1 MGIFNWNS
9 QLEQQAYDIAGII
22 EAFARGDL
30 RDFESQGKGGVAKI
44 YKALNHLRGG
54 LQRQQDAVEQTER
67 LAAGL
72 RLVTEKHEQGW
83 IDEVI
88 AETGLQGTHAAIAA
102 GINTLVGAHIAVK
115 MQVVRTVTAY
125 GKGDFSV
132 DMERLPGKKAQI
144 SAAIDAVKESL
155 MQAARAADDSLR
167 IRIALDNVVTN
178 VMIADNDRNIIYMN
192 KSIVAMLT
200 HAEADLRKVLPSF
213 SVGRLMGSTI
223 DQFHKNPAHQSSL
236 LATFT
241 NTHKAQISV
250 GGRTFILTANP
261 VINTEGARL
270 GSVVEW
276 ADITEQLIAQQRE
289 QRIANENMRIKIAL
303 DNVSAN
309 VMIADNNRD
318 IIYVNKSVMD
328 MLGKAEADLRK
339 VLPSFNLARL
349 VGSNID
355 QFHRNPAHQAN
366 LLATFTST
374 YHAQISVG
382 SRIFSLIANPVLDE
396 SGNRLGS
403 VVEWKDRT
411 DEVAVEREI
420 GGLVDAAVVGDF
432 TRRADLN
439 GKDGFFKS
447 LAESIN
453 KLLETSDI
461 GLGEVVRV
469 LNALARGDLTE
480 KIINDYHGTFGQLKD
495 DSNQTVDNLKGL
507 IRNIKESVDS
517 INTAAREIAAGNAD
531 LSQRTEEQATALEET
546 ASSMEE
552 LSATVKQNAENAK
565 QANQLAA
572 TASVVAIKGG
582 EVVGE
587 VVNTMAAINESSR
600 KIVDIISVIDGIAFQ
615 TNILALN
622 AAVEAARAGEQGRG
636 FAVVAGE
643 VRNLAQRS
651 ASAAKEI
658 KQLIS
663 DSVDKV
669 TGGTRQVEEAGKTME
684 EIVSSVE
691 RVTTIMSEIAAAS
704 AEQSSGIEQVNV
716 AVTHMDETT
725 QQNSALVE
733 QAAAAAEALEEQAR
747 AMLAA
752 VDVFRLDGEAQA
764 RAAIEVPRRPTLA
777 APVASKARAA
787 HKKKKAQEL
796 NGAATDDEWVEF

>member
-1 MGIFNWNS
+1 MGIFSWNS
-9 QLEQQAYDIAGII
+9 QIDQQAHAIAGII
-22 EAFARGDL
+22 HAFARGEL
-30 RDFESQGKGGVAKI
+30 REVEGGGSGGVGKI
-44 YKALNHLRGG
+44 HSALQQLRQS
-54 LQRQQDAVEQTER
+54 LLRQQDALAQTER

-72 RLVTEKHEQGW
+72 RRMTEQHQQGW

-88 AETGLQGTHAAIAA
+88 ADDGLHGRHAEIAD
-102 GINTLVGAHIAVK
+102 GINALVGAHIAVK
-115 MQVVRTVTAY
+115 MQVVETVTAY
-125 GKGDFSV
+125 GRGDFSV
-132 DMERLPGKKAQI
+132 DMARLPGKKAQI
-144 SAAIDAVKESL
+144 TAAIDAVKQGL
-155 MQAARAADDSLR
+155 MAAARAADDSLR
-167 IRIALDNVVTN
+167 VRIALDNVVTN
-178 VMIADNDRNIIYMN
+178 VMIADNERNIVYMN
-192 KSIVAMLT
+192 KSIEAMLS
-200 HAEADLRKVLPSF
+200 HAEADLRKVFPAF
-213 SVGRLMGSTI
+213 SVGRLMGSSI
-223 DQFHKNPAHQSSL
+223 DQFHQNPAHQAGL
-236 LATFT
+236 LASFT
-241 NTHKAQISV
+241 QTHKARIVV
-250 GGRTFILTANP
+250 GGRTFSLTANP
-261 VINTEGARL
+261 VINAEGARL

-276 ADITEQLIAQQRE
+276 ADITEQLAARERE
-289 QRIANENMRIKIAL
+289 QRIADENMRIKIAL

-318 IIYVNKSVMD
+318 IIYTNKSVLE

-349 VGSNID
+349 QGSSID

-374 YHAQISVG
+374 YRAQISVG
-382 SRIFSLIANPVLDE
+382 ERIFSLIANPVLDE
-396 SGNRLGS
+396 QGQRLGS
-403 VVEWKDRT
+403 VVEWQDRT

-420 GGLVDAAVVGDF
+420 SGLVEAAVMGDF
-432 TRRADLN
+432 TRRADLH
-439 GKDGFFKS
+439 GKTGFFQT
-447 LAESIN
+447 LAQSIN
-453 KLLETSDI
+453 KLLETSEV
-461 GLGEVVRV
+461 GLNEVVRV

-480 KIINDYHGTFGQLKD
+480 KISNDYHGTFGQLKN

-507 IRNIKESVDS
+507 ISNIKEAVDS

-531 LSQRTEEQATALEET
+531 LSQRTEEQASSLEET

-552 LSATVKQNAENAK
+552 LSATVKQNADNAR

-572 TASVVAIKGG
+572 TASVVAGKGG
-582 EVVGE
+582 EVVSE

-684 EIVSSVE
+684 EIVSSVQ
-691 RVTTIMSEIAAAS
+691 RVTTIMAEIAAAS
-704 AEQSSGIEQVNV
+704 VEQSSGIEQVNV
-716 AVTHMDETT
+716 AVTQMDETT

-752 VDVFRLDGEAQA
+752 VGVFKLENGAPA
-764 RAAIEVPRRPTLA
+764 RPVLAASTGRRPALA
-777 APVASKARAA
+777 APRTASTGARN
-787 HKKKKAQEL
+787 KTPQPD
-796 NGAATDDEWVEF
+796 GAADDEWVEF

>member
-9 QLEQQAYDIAGII
+9 QLEQQAYDIAAVID
-22 EAFARGDL
+22 AFARGETARAFDI
-30 RDFESQGKGGVAKI
+30 EGKGGVAQI
-44 YKALNHLRGG
+44 YGALKN
-54 LQRQQDAVEQTER
+54 LQRSLQQQRDATEQTEL

-72 RLVTEKHEQGW
+72 RAMTEKHSEGW

-88 AETGLQGTHAAIAA
+88 PAAGLHGAHAAIAA
-102 GINTLVGAHIAVK
+102 GINELVGAHIAVK
-115 MQVVRTVTAY
+115 MQVVRTVSAY
-125 GKGDFSV
+125 GQGDFSL

-144 SAAIDAVKESL
+144 TAAIDAVKAGL
-155 MQAARAADDSLR
+155 MAAARAADDSLR
-167 IRIALDNVVTN
+167 IRMALDNVVTN
-178 VMIADNDRNIIYMN
+178 VMIADNERNIIYMN
-192 KSIVAMLT
+192 KSIVTMLT
-200 HAEADLRKVLPSF
+200 HAEADLRKALPSF
-213 SVGRLMGSTI
+213 SVERLMGSNI
-223 DQFHKNPAHQSSL
+223 DQFHKNPSHQAGM
-236 LATFT
+236 LASFT
-241 NTHKAQISV
+241 NTHKARIGV
-250 GGRTFILTANP
+250 GGRIFDLTANP
-261 VINTEGARL
+261 VINSEGARL

-276 ADITEQLIAQQRE
+276 ADVTELLAAQQRE

-309 VMIADNNRD
+309 VMIADNHRE
-318 IIYVNKSVMD
+318 IIYVNQSIVE
-328 MLGKAEADLRK
+328 MLSRAEADLRK
-339 VLPSFNLARL
+339 ALPAFNVARL

-355 QFHRNPAHQAN
+355 QFHKNPAHQAN

-374 YHAQISVG
+374 HHAQITVG
-382 SRIFSLIANPVLDE
+382 ERIFSLIANPVLDE
-396 SGNRLGS
+396 AGNRLGS

-411 DEVAVEREI
+411 AEVAVEREI
-420 GGLVDAAVVGDF
+420 GGLVDAAVMGDF
-432 TRRADLN
+432 TRRAEMN
-439 GKDGFFKS
+439 GKEGFFKT
-447 LAESIN
+447 LAQSIN
-453 KLLETSDI
+453 KLLDTSDI
-461 GLGEVVRV
+461 GLNEVVRV

-480 KIINDYHGTFGQLKD
+480 KITNDYHGTFGQLKN
-495 DSNQTVDNLKGL
+495 DSNQTVDNLKAL
-507 IRNIKESVDS
+507 IENIKESVDS

-531 LSQRTEEQATALEET
+531 LSQRTEEQATSLEET

-552 LSATVKQNAENAK
+552 LSATVKQNAENAR

-572 TASVVAIKGG
+572 TASTVAIKGG
-582 EVVGE
+582 EVVGD

-669 TGGTRQVEEAGKTME
+669 TGGTRQVEQAGKTME
-684 EIVSSVE
+684 EIVDAVQ

-716 AVTHMDETT
+716 AVTQMDETT
-725 QQNSALVE
+725 QQNAALVE
-733 QAAAAAEALEEQAR
+733 QSAAAAKSLEEQTLQLLR
-747 AMLAA
+747 SIS
-752 VDVFRLDGEAQA
+752 VFRTGREDVQNGP
-764 RAAIEVPRRPTLA
+764 AIVDASVSTRRKMLPR
-777 APVASKARAA
+777 
-787 HKKKKAQEL
+787 
-796 NGAATDDEWVEF
+796 